1 VEENV
6 NASERASYA
15 PNWYT
20 ATMVPAPERGPLTFD
35 LDVDVCVVGAGLA
48 GLTTARE
55 IARRGWSVAVLE
67 TRRIAWNASG
77 RNDGF
82 VLPGFAES
90 MDKIVSRVGMDH
102 AKALWALSE
111 MGLKYVRTTI
121 AETRMP
127 DIAPVAG
134 WLKVSKV
141 DNGDEVL
148 AAVRLYGQ
156 ELGADIEGWP
166 TERVREVL
174 KSNHYFHAM
183 HWPRAFHIHPL
194 NYALGL
200 ADAAEAAGARIF
212 ENSPAL
218 SIDVEGVRKRIVT
231 PSARVRA
238 GHIVL
243 ACNVH
248 LGSLVPRIAGTLVP
262 IWSYVIATAPLGPRL
277 SEAVA
282 YRGAVTDTDLAN
294 SHYRIVDG
302 DRLLWSGHSTTW
314 EADPKRFVRRLQA
327 DIAAVYP
334 RLGEVGVEHVWSG
347 VLGNALHRMPQIGE
361 LSPGL
366 WLASAFGGHGL
377 NTTAMAGNIIAR
389 AIVEGDDTWRLFAPF
404 ELVWAGGRLGRAA
417 MQVYYWWFDVRE
429 RFEARAARQRE
440 EEYRRAGELA
450 ALRSGEERVPTEARL
465 GAVVPREALPEEP
478 SLDELPADP
487 LPPGQVASPPL
498 DDAEP
503 VDEHDEADAF
513 YDMPADEQDDAPAD
527 DGRRFIRRSVPDVS
541 AVDDDDDR
549 RGPSPDRLRPNRTF

>member
-1 VEENV
+1 LGPRLVEENV

-15 PNWYT
+15 PTWYT

-35 LDVDVCVVGAGLA
+35 LDVDVCVVGGGLA

-90 MDKIVSRVGMDH
+90 MDKIVSRVGLDH

-111 MGLKYVRTTI
+111 MGLKYVRTTM

-127 DIAPVAG
+127 GIAPVAG

-262 IWSYVIATAPLGPRL
+262 VWSYVIATAPLGPRL
-277 SEAVA
+277 SESIA

-294 SHYRIVDG
+294 SHYRVVGG

-334 RLGEVGVEHVWSG
+334 RLGEVEVEHVWSG

-377 NTTAMAGNIIAR
+377 NTTAMAGNIVAQ

-404 ELVWAGGRLGRAA
+404 ELVWAGGRIGRAA
-417 MQVYYWWFDVRE
+417 MQVYYWWFDARE

-450 ALRSGEERVPTEARL
+450 ALRSGEERVHGEARL
-465 GAVVPREALPEEP
+465 GAVVPREVLPEEP

-487 LPPGQVASPPL
+487 LPPGEVASPPL
-498 DDAEP
+498 DHAEP
-503 VDEHDEADAF
+503 ADEHDE
-513 YDMPADEQDDAPAD
+513 APAD
-527 DGRRFIRRSVPDVS
+527 DGRRFIRSNAPDVS
-541 AVDDDDDR
+541 YVEDDADDGR
-549 RGPSPDRLRPNRTF
+549 ARPPDRVRPNRTF